1 MTVYDERQETGGLV
15 RYAIAPYRELREPLP
30 GETALVRALGAR
42 VVLGWHV
49 GPARLQ
55 LLAETN
61 DAVVLAVGMG
71 PDARAHIMGD
81 DLDGVWDSLPFIER
95 IKTESA
101 PRIGHRVV
109 VIGGGNTAIDVAIES
124 VRLGAETVTLLYRRT
139 EAEMPAYPH
148 EVEQARSE
156 GVEIRLLTSPV
167 RFLGRTWLEGVE
179 CVRMELGEPDESG
192 RARPEPVPGSE
203 HVIPCETAIKAI
215 GQEPREEPAE
225 WLGDRL
231 LDAKGRL
238 WADPLNGRT
247 SEPWVYA
254 AGDAT
259 NGGATVVE
267 AVRQG
272 KLVARTVDDDLQ
284 RVP

>member
-1 MTVYDERQETGGLV
+1 
-15 RYAIAPYRELREPLP
+15 
-30 GETALVRALGAR
+30 
-42 VVLGWHV
+42 VLGWHV

-109 VIGGGNTAIDVAIES
+109 VIGGGNTAIDVAIEAA
-124 VRLGAETVTLLYRRT
+124 RLGAETVTLLYRRT

-231 LDAKGRL
+231 MDAKGRL

>member
-1 MTVYDERQETGGLV
+1 M
-15 RYAIAPYRELREPLP
+15 
-30 GETALVRALGAR
+30 
-42 VVLGWHV
+42 
-49 GPARLQ
+49 
-55 LLAETN
+55 
-61 DAVVLAVGMG
+61 
-71 PDARAHIMGD
+71 
-81 DLDGVWDSLPFIER
+81 
-95 IKTESA
+95 
-101 PRIGHRVV
+101 
-109 VIGGGNTAIDVAIES
+109 IGGGNTAIDVAIEAA
-124 VRLGAETVTLLYRRT
+124 RLGAETVTLLYRRT

-148 EVEQARSE
+148 EVEQARAE

-179 CVRMELGEPDESG
+179 CVSMELGEPDESG

-284 RVP
+284 RIP